1 MGLPTGEVGL
11 HEVLEWAEEQAPFL
25 RSPATRLVLIYLC
38 THTWRVPENPEKRNV
53 GDVLSRYASVA
64 RIQRGT
70 GLSDK
75 TVRGALREL
84 QSEGYIIANLKH
96 GNGKSEIGVFWEE
109 GHDEFR
115 ADYRAGIKPLPKP
128 FRRGSRTPQPEPPT
142 DNVVNIRS
150 GKNYR
155 NPR

>member
-11 HEVLEWAEEQAPFL
+11 HEVLEWAEEQALFL

-38 THTWRVPENPEKRNV
+38 HHAWRTDTNPESRSV
-53 GDVLSRYASVA
+53 GDVLSAYASVA
-64 RIQRGT
+64 RIQRHT

-75 TVRGALREL
+75 TVRAALQEL
-84 QSEGYIIANLKH
+84 QAEGYIIANLKH
-96 GNGKSEIGVFWEE
+96 GNGRSEIGVFWEE
-109 GHDEFR
+109 DHDEFR
-115 ADYRAGIKPLPKP
+115 ADWRAGIKPLPKP
-128 FRRGSRTPQPEPPT
+128 FRAPESAPLQAVVT

-155 NPR
+155 NKR

>member
-1 MGLPTGEVGL
+1 MSLPTGEVGL
-11 HEVLEWAEEQAPFL
+11 HEVLEWAEEQAQFL

-38 THTWRVPENPEKRNV
+38 HHAWRTNTNPEGRSI

-75 TVRGALREL
+75 TVRAALQEL

-109 GHDEFR
+109 EHDDFR
-115 ADYRAGIKPLPKP
+115 ADFRAGIKPLPKP
-128 FRRGSRTPQPEPPT
+128 FRAPEPTPLKVVVT
-142 DNVVNIRS
+142 DNVVDIRS
-150 GKNYR
+150 GNNYR